1 MFGDSLSRLVF
12 WIKFR
17 AHVFDITNLE
27 LRKYLFICNEKN
39 LLKNWKHPVLF
50 LAQKDP
56 KVTRNEVSIG
66 FYRQIFKKN
75 DPILKKMGNFKEK
88 KPSPSLKNIKKTYIA
103 SKYCRNAVIENQS
116 YFGWKSVFG
125 YR

>member
-66 FYRQIFKKN
+66 FYRQIFKKMT
-75 DPILKKMGNFKEK
+75 PLRQI
-88 KPSPSLKNIKKTYIA
+88 PNI
-103 SKYCRNAVIENQS
+103 
-116 YFGWKSVFG
+116 WVF
-125 YR
+125 